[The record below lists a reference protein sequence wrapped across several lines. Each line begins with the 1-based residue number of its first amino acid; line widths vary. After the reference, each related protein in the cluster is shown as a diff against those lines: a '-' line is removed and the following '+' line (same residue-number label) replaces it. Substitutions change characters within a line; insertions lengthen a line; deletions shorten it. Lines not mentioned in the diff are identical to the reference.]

1 MIYLDAGATTL
12 EKPACV
18 REAMARAV
26 QTMTSPGRG
35 GHSAVRLAEQTAFR
49 CRSEAAALF
58 GTARPEQV
66 IFTQNA
72 THGLNIAIR
81 TLVRPGSRVA
91 ISGYEHNAVTR
102 VLHSIPDVAVT
113 VVDAP
118 LFDPDAMAEGF
129 AQALAQGAD
138 AAVCNHVSNVFG
150 AVAPVAEIAALCRA
164 RGVPLIVD
172 ASQSAG
178 VLEVNL
184 TGWGAAFAAMPGH
197 KGLYGPQGTGLLL
210 CAAEAEPLLFGG
222 TGSQSRRQ
230 EMPQDLPDRL
240 EAGTHNM
247 PGIAGLLEGIRFVRG
262 LGTEEIARRERP
274 PRIGAAARGAGGG
287 GVRAGGLRAP
297 DGRAV
302 VSRARDGLRDARRA
316 ARGAGHRRARGAA
329 LRAAGAPD
337 GGDARDGDGAHQPL
351 RFHLRAAGGAL
362 RRGGSADCS

>member
-35 GHSAVRLAEQTAFR
+35 GHCAVRLAEQTAFR

-58 GTARPEQV
+58 GAARPEQV

-113 VVDAP
+113 
-118 LFDPDAMAEGF
+118 
-129 AQALAQGAD
+129 
-138 AAVCNHVSNVFG
+138 

-178 VLEVNL
+178 VLKVNL

-262 LGTEEIARRERP
+262 LGTEEIARRERQTARRASELLREVP
-274 PRIGAAARGAGGG
+274 GVEVFAREDFAHQTGVLSFRVRGMDCETLGEQLAARGIA
-287 GVRAGGLRAP
+287 VRAGLHCAP
-297 DGRAV
+297 LAHRTAGTLETGTVRISPSV
-302 VSRARDGLRDARRA
+302 FTSARQVERFA
-316 ARGAGHRRARGAA
+316 AEVQQIVRENVR
-329 LRAAGAPD
+329 L
-337 GGDARDGDGAHQPL
+337 
-351 RFHLRAAGGAL
+351 
-362 RRGGSADCS
+362 